1 MKIAMI
7 NDCAYVGETLGNR
20 LRAEGFSVSHVK
32 RSRRILDKTLGI
44 ALKVALVKAD
54 IYHAHYLLQD
64 CYLALKFNKHPLL
77 AHAHGSDLHTN
88 VNHWL
93 WKRIMKYNLKNADKV
108 IVSTPDLLPL
118 AKEYREDAEWL
129 PNPVNS
135 RLFYPSHYISVKRSV
150 PRILIASDANFKAK
164 KTGILLEGLALANR
178 LVEMEVSMIASGA
191 DLTKA
196 EKLAK
201 KLGLQVCLL
210 PKVTHDRM
218 KFYYWNHDV
227 IVTGSAPGSL
237 GMVSLEAMACGRPLV
252 TQVSSA
258 IPENNGFPLLDISA
272 PEQVCAAVIEADD
285 SLTEKEQEWFRSVHG
300 IGGIVSKLNRIYG
313 ELA

>member
-7 NDCAYVGETLGNR
+7 NDCAHVGETLGNR

-32 RSRRILDKTLGI
+32 RSRRILDKTLGVT
-44 ALKVALVKAD
+44 LKVALTKAD
-54 IYHAHYLLQD
+54 IYHTHYLLQD

-77 AHAHGSDLHTN
+77 AHAHGSDIHTN
-88 VNHWL
+88 ADHWL
-93 WKRIMKYNLKNADKV
+93 WRRIMEYNLKNADKV

-118 AKEYREDAEWL
+118 AKKYREDAEWL
-129 PNPVNS
+129 PNPVDPD
-135 RLFYPSHYISVKRSV
+135 LFYPSHYTRTKRLVS
-150 PRILIASDANFKAK
+150 RILVASDANFKAK
-164 KTGILLEGLALANR
+164 KTGVLLEGLALANR
-178 LVEMEVSMIASGA
+178 LVEMKVGMIASGA
-191 DLTKA
+191 DLAKA

-201 KLGLQVCLL
+201 KLGLQVYLL
-210 PKVTHDRM
+210 PKVTYDRM
-218 KFYYWNHDV
+218 KFYYWSHDV

-258 IPENNGFPLLDISA
+258 IPENNGFPLLDISV

-285 SLTEKEQEWFRSVHG
+285 SLMEKEREWFQNVHG